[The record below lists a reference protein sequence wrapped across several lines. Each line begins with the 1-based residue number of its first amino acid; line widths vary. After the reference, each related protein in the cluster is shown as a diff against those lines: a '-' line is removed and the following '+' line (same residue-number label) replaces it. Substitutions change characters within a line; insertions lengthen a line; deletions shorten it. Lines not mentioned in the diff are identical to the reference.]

1 MHKNTNETKGDV
13 WLEYQSCKS
22 IKPPLQSTVN
32 AWPKPS
38 EHLDPRQTQT
48 HKIARGRTAT
58 TPPWQKNPA
67 WNLVPGNA
75 DRARATTTARTTRA
89 GLPLPLFPWAGA
101 TRADRSEDLKI
112 MGEGEVLARARSLTF
127 TATHPRRTYP
137 PRADCYGRVRV
148 YADDRHMTRG
158 PPPHV
163 RLRISQGFLAGRT
176 TARADVYACQS
187 LMDGRAAGTVGG
199 ERWRVGLAEWSP
211 TACLP
216 AWSKYHPHAHIPIHI
231 RVRVIVGSPSVGQE
245 PSFLVAWW
253 AL

>member
-58 TPPWQKNPA
+58 TPPWQKKNPA

-137 PRADCYGRVRV
+137 PRADCYGRVRA

-216 AWSKYHPHAHIPIHI
+216 AWSKYHPHAHIPIWPSTSGF
-231 RVRVIVGSPSVGQE
+231 GSSSG
-245 PSFLVAWW
+245 LR
-253 AL
+253 ALDRSHCFW